1 MGIYMNN
8 AATSWPK
15 PEEVPKAMYQFMTS
29 SGANLARG
37 SSSSRDLETLDLV
50 TTTRERLAS
59 FFGGYKDEDPRYV
72 TFTSNVTE
80 ALNVVLK
87 GFLWPS
93 SRVVTTSME
102 HNAVM
107 RPLRRLESERG
118 VKVTVSPCFS
128 DGTLDLERFE
138 QALKEGQDLAVM
150 SHCSNVCGTI
160 QPIEEVS
167 KLCRQYG
174 VPLVLDSAQTAGVLD
189 ISARDLGLAALC
201 FTGHK
206 GLMGPQGTGGI
217 VWEPS
222 FAERVKPLVEG
233 GTGSLSHL
241 QVQPESLPD
250 KFEAGTPNLPGIAGL
265 SAALEWIR
273 KTGLETIREKEKKL
287 GEFLLEA
294 ILDMKK
300 LTLYGKKTMQGRLSV
315 FAVNPQDG
323 DNATL
328 ALKLADE
335 YGIEARPGLHCAPVA
350 HETLGSFPQGA
361 LRLSVGY
368 FNTKEEIS
376 TVIKALK
383 TLV

>member
-15 PEEVPKAMYQFMTS
+15 PEEVPKAMYQFMTC

-37 SSSSRDLETLDLV
+37 SSSSRDLDTLDLV
-50 TTTRERLAS
+50 TTTREKLAA
-59 FFGGYKDEDPRYV
+59 FFGGYRNEDPRYV

-87 GFLWPS
+87 GFLGPS

-118 VKVTVSPCFS
+118 VKVTVVPCFP
-128 DGTLDLERFE
+128 DGILDLERFE
-138 QALKEGQDLAVM
+138 KALKEGQDLAVM

-160 QPIEEVS
+160 QPIEEIS
-167 KLCRQYG
+167 RLCRLYE

-189 ISARDLGLAALC
+189 ISARELGLAALC

-222 FAERVKPLVEG
+222 FAEKVKPFVEG
-233 GTGSLSHL
+233 GTGSVSHL

-265 SAALEWIR
+265 LAALEWIT
-273 KTGLETIREKEKKL
+273 KTGLENIRKKEENL
-287 GEFLLEA
+287 GKTLLEA
-294 ILDMKK
+294 ILDIKG
-300 LTLYGKKTMQGRLSV
+300 LTLYGKKTMQGRLAV
-315 FAVNPQDG
+315 FAVNPPGG

-328 ALKLADE
+328 ALRLSDE
-335 YGIEARPGLHCAPVA
+335 YGIETRPGLHCAPVA

-368 FNTKEEIS
+368 FNTEEEIS
-376 TVIKALK
+376 KVIEALKAL
-383 TLV
+383 V